1 MQIFIVDDDQNIVD
15 NLSFSLEKQGYKIRS
30 AKSGAEALSIFPKHH
45 FEIAFLDYALPD
57 TNGIQLMA
65 ELKKMNPELICIFVT
80 GSSDI
85 GIAVEAVQ
93 KGAYD
98 FIEKPFELDRIKVT
112 LNKAK
117 RELLQKQKINYLEKT
132 IDEAKYDPIIGS
144 HQSLKKILET
154 LKQIASAQT
163 FTVLIQ
169 GESGTGKELAAKY
182 LHAHSTRQSQPFI
195 AINCAAIPADL
206 LESELFGHEK
216 GSFSGAVETKI
227 GLFEMAN
234 GGILFLDEIGDM
246 PIETQVKLLRA
257 LETRTLRR
265 VGGTKD
271 IPFDIALVT
280 ATHKNLEDL
289 ITEKKFREDLFYRI
303 NIVKVEMPPLR
314 NRLEDVSDLVH
325 FYVKKF
331 NQLLGKKI
339 TEVDGQAMKI
349 LETYHFPGNIRELK
363 NTIERAMLLTNGK
376 ILLPDQFYH
385 LASKLRPLTEAI
397 KQTLSPVTVENK
409 TIDYSLSFNDYKK
422 SINDE
427 AEINYFKGLLK
438 ETDGNVTLAAEKAG
452 MQRTALSR
460 LLSKHHISFKE
471 FREK

>member
-1 MQIFIVDDDQNIVD
+1 MQIFIVDDDQNIID
-15 NLSFSLEKQGYKIRS
+15 NLSFSLEKQGYKVRC
-30 AKSGAEALSIFPKHH
+30 AKSGSEAQSLFAKHPS
-45 FEIAFLDYALPD
+45 EIAFLDYALPD
-57 TNGIQLMA
+57 TNGIQLMT
-65 ELKKMNPELICIFVT
+65 ELKKINPQLLCIFVT

-112 LNKAK
+112 LDKAK
-117 RELLQKQKINYLEKT
+117 RELLQKEKINFLEKEIINT
-132 IDEAKYDPIIGS
+132 KYDPMIGQS
-144 HQSLKKILET
+144 TSLKNILGTLTKIST
-154 LKQIASAQT
+154 AQT

-182 LHAHSTRQSQPFI
+182 LHAQSTRKNSPFI

-227 GLFEMAN
+227 GLFEMAS

-246 PIETQVKLLRA
+246 PLEMQVKLLRA

-271 IPFDIALVT
+271 VSFDVALVT
-280 ATHKNLEDL
+280 ATHKNLEEQ
-289 ITEKKFREDLFYRI
+289 IKEKKFREDLYYRI
-303 NIVKVEMPPLR
+303 NIIKVEMPPLR
-314 NRLEDVSDLVH
+314 DRAEDIADLVN

-331 NQLLGKKI
+331 NQILGKKI
-339 TEVDGQAMKI
+339 TAVDPEAMKI
-349 LETYHFPGNIRELK
+349 LESYHFPGNIRELK
-363 NTIERAMLLTNGK
+363 NTIERAMLLSNENT
-376 ILLPDQFYH
+376 LTADQFTH
-385 LASKLRPLTEAI
+385 LVA
-397 KQTLSPVTVENK
+397 KQALSPVKIENNA
-409 TIDYSLSFNDYKK
+409 INLNQSFNDYKK
-422 SINDE
+422 AKSDE
-427 AEINYFKGLLK
+427 AEMNYFKALLK

-452 MQRTALSR
+452 IQRTALSR
-460 LLSKHHISFKE
+460 LLSKHQISFKE
-471 FREK
+471 FREH